1 MLTSCHWQ
9 EAERWVV
16 TKFCLTSHNKLPYD
30 SVLILFSV
38 VSKPWI
44 ECPDNI
50 RQVLA
55 PGKDKADV
63 SAVWKLPVSNVQEMK
78 INPPEISK
86 DYLFPPGMTKVD
98 WTVSNSAGTASCSM
112 YVTISGK
119 WLSEHILCL
128 QNDEAALQRWNSFI
142 MSRYTRVKLK
152 TKFPNLN
159 TFNDLAYA

>member
-44 ECPDNI
+44 ECPVNI

-142 MSRYTRVKLK
+142 DVTPYPRE
-152 TKFPNLN
+152 
-159 TFNDLAYA
+159 A